1 MTAPDYRTV
10 TTQDDGTSG
19 VGGVAQGA
27 RERGAE
33 VGDHAKSA
41 AADVKDTAAERARDV
56 AGEARAQAR
65 DLVGHTRETLVT
77 HADEQT
83 NRLSETLDQLAD
95 DLRKMSGST
104 DSDGLAGRVVGE
116 LAQRTDALA
125 QRMRGRSSADLLDDL
140 RDLGRRRPGAF
151 LAGAAGLGLLAG
163 RIGRGLKDANSSDQQ
178 GRDVWASQASGSDYS
193 TAGLGVGAE
202 PLGTQPLGTQPLGT
216 QPLGSEYGTTTGTG
230 YGTTAGDYT
239 SGTGAATPGAGT
251 EYGTDTGY
259 PASGTG
265 YAGSTGA
272 DLDAGATGTPSDVGT
287 PAYDTTALETPDSD
301 ADGTHLR
308 SSERDRT
315 SGGSG
320 YGA

>member
-1 MTAPDYRTV
+1 VTAPDYRTV

-65 DLVGHTRETLVT
+65 DLVGHTRETLVS

-95 DLRKMSGST
+95 DLRKMAGST
-104 DSDGLAGRVVGE
+104 EQDGLAGRVVGE

-125 QRMRGRSSADLLDDL
+125 QRMRGRSSADLLDDI
-140 RDLGRRRPGAF
+140 RDFGRRRPGAF
-151 LAGAAGLGLLAG
+151 LTAAAGLGLLAG
-163 RIGRGLKDANSSDQQ
+163 RLGRGLKDANSSDQQ
-178 GRDVWASQASGSDYS
+178 SGDAWATETYGSDYS

-202 PLGTQPLGTQPLGT
+202 PLATQPLGTQPV
-216 QPLGSEYGTTTGTG
+216 GSGYGTTTGTG

-251 EYGTDTGY
+251 EYGTG
-259 PASGTG
+259 
-265 YAGSTGA
+265 
-272 DLDAGATGTPSDVGT
+272 AGAAGTPSDVGT
-287 PAYDTTALETPDSD
+287 PAYDTTALETPDRD
-301 ADGTHLR
+301 AETGAHLG
-308 SSERDRT
+308 SAERDRT